1 MADTLA
7 THLAMPDESVAP
19 AVIHLGALK
28 EEGRGKPVVFIDKLS
43 IALPDGADRA
53 FAVDRVSFK
62 LFPGEMLCVVGES
75 GSGKSM
81 SANALMG
88 LLPDTVRIAQGR
100 IMLHGDDLVTM
111 PPEAL
116 YAIRGR
122 RVAMVFQEPMSALNP
137 LMKVQAQIEEV
148 FEAHG
153 LLTPRERRQ
162 KALSLLTEVGLP
174 DPARAAESY
183 PFQLSGGQRQRVM
196 IAMALALEPEV
207 LVADEPTTALDVTTQ
222 AQILQLIAN
231 LQKQRNMAV
240 MFITHDFGVV
250 AEIADYV
257 TVMQFGRIVEQ
268 GTAEE
273 VLFSPQHPYTKKL
286 IAAIPRPGDR
296 AAKVEA
302 RPPLLAVEKLCKT
315 YHMGGGLFSKARDV
329 HAVKD
334 VSFTLGRGETL
345 GIVGESGSGK
355 SSVGRCLV
363 RLQDPTSGRVLLGGQ
378 DMAHLKGAAL
388 RAMRR
393 RMQMIF
399 QDPYSSLNPR
409 EKVGRIIASGPIAYG
424 EDTKKALVRA
434 AELMDMVGLDPRA
447 TDRFP
452 HEFSG
457 GQRQRIGIARA
468 LALEPE
474 IIIADEAVSALDVSI
489 QAQVLELLGQLKKDL
504 NLSLVF
510 ITHDLRVAA
519 KICDRVMVMQKGEV
533 VELGTGSEIFETPRH
548 PYTQSL
554 IEAIPGRAK
563 EALMTA

>member
-1 MADTLA
+1 
-7 THLAMPDESVAP
+7 MPDVTTAD
-19 AVIHLGALK
+19 AVIHPGAAR
-28 EEGRGKPVVFIDKLS
+28 EQDRGAPVVHIDRLS
-43 IALPDGADRA
+43 IALPQGGDRQYA
-53 FAVDRVSFK
+53 IDRVSFK

-88 LLPDTVRIAQGR
+88 LLPEAVRVAEGR
-100 IMLHGDDLVTM
+100 ILLDGKDIVTL

-122 RVAMVFQEPMSALNP
+122 RVAMIFQEPMSALNP
-137 LMKVQAQIEEV
+137 LMKVSAQIEEV

-153 LLTPRERRQ
+153 LLKPRARKER
-162 KALSLLTEVGLP
+162 ALALLAEVGLP
-174 DPARAAESY
+174 DPLRAADSY

-222 AQILQLIAN
+222 AQILALIKG
-231 LQKQRNMAV
+231 LQTTRNMAV

-257 TVMQFGRIVEQ
+257 TVMQLGRIVEQ
-268 GTAEE
+268 GTADE

-286 IAAIPRPGDR
+286 IAAIPRVGQGMAGTTSR
-296 AAKVEA
+296 E
-302 RPPLLAVEKLCKT
+302 PLLTVENLSKT
-315 YHMGGGLFSKARDV
+315 YRSGGGLFSRPRSV
-329 HAVKD
+329 QAVKD
-334 VSFTLGRGETL
+334 VSFQLGRGETL

-363 RLQDPTSGRVLLGGQ
+363 RLQDPDAGRVLLGGH
-378 DMAHLKGAAL
+378 DMAHLKGTEL

-424 EDTKKALVRA
+424 EDERKALARA
-434 AELMDMVGLDPRA
+434 AGLLEMVGLDA
-447 TDRFP
+447 KGADRFP

-489 QAQVLELLGQLKKDL
+489 QAQILDLLDQLKKDL
-504 NLSLVF
+504 DLSLVF

-519 KICDRVMVMQKGEV
+519 KICDRVLVMQKGEV
-533 VELGTGSEIFETPRH
+533 VESGTGAAIFGAPKH
-548 PYTQSL
+548 AYTRSL